1 MTTNRVIDQ
10 YQQYVLNTYVRMPLV
25 IVKGKGSR
33 VWDDQGHEY
42 LDLFPGWGVG
52 GLGHCHPW
60 VMKALRGQ
68 STKLIHVANNYYHPL
83 QAKLAKKLVELSFD
97 GQVFFANSGAEMVE
111 SAIKLARKWGQRT
124 AVNGSSRYEMIVM
137 ECSFHGRTTGALS
150 ATGQPKYQEGFEPLL
165 PGFVCV
171 PYADLAAVERAI
183 TSKTAAIMLEPI
195 QGEGGVRVPS
205 DEYLRGIRRLA
216 DHHKLL
222 VIYDEVQTGL
232 GRTGKMF
239 SYQHS
244 GVEPDVMLL
253 AKTLGG
259 GFPIGAMIVKRAYT
273 DLLEPGTHAS
283 TYGGSP
289 LACAC
294 ALAVLEAIEKQQ
306 LLNRVTQMG
315 TLLMNRLR
323 ALQATCPI
331 MKEIRGQGL
340 MIGIE
345 LTIDGRPIVEA
356 CRAQLLLIN
365 CTQQTVLRLLPAMT
379 ITRSQVERALTILE
393 SVLLAHV
400 PRNVQVVG

>member
-1 MTTNRVIDQ
+1 
-10 YQQYVLNTYVRMPLV
+10 
-25 IVKGKGSR
+25 
-33 VWDDQGHEY
+33 
-42 LDLFPGWGVG
+42 
-52 GLGHCHPW
+52 
-60 VMKALRGQ
+60 
-68 STKLIHVANNYYHPL
+68 
-83 QAKLAKKLVELSFD
+83 
-97 GQVFFANSGAEMVE
+97 
-111 SAIKLARKWGQRT
+111 
-124 AVNGSSRYEMIVM
+124 
-137 ECSFHGRTTGALS
+137 LS

-171 PYADLAAVERAI
+171 PYADLSAVERAI
-183 TSKTAAIMLEPI
+183 TSKTAAILLEPI

-216 DHHKLL
+216 DQHKLL

-239 SYQHS
+239 GYQHT

-259 GFPIGAMIVKRAYT
+259 GFPIGAMVVKRAYT

-294 ALAVLEAIEKQQ
+294 ALAVLEAIEKEQ
-306 LLNRVTQMG
+306 LLDRVTQMG
-315 TLLMNRLR
+315 TLIMNRLR
-323 ALQATCPI
+323 VLQAKCPI
-331 MKEIRGQGL
+331 IKDIRGQGL

-345 LTIDGRPIVEA
+345 LTVDGRPIVEA
-356 CRAQLLLIN
+356 CRAQRLLIN

-379 ITRSQVERALTILE
+379 ITRAQVEQASQILE
-393 SVLLAHV
+393 GVLLAQT
-400 PRNVQVVG
+400 PRAVQVVG